1 MDRPNPDGW
10 KGGREDF
17 TFMRTLDGHRTLGE
31 FSEDEV
37 ADQDRRENARTTAN
51 ADLGGAKYDA

>member
-17 TFMRTLDGHRTLGE
+17 TLLRTLDGHRTLGE
-31 FSEDEV
+31 FSEDET
-37 ADQDRRENARTTAN
+37 ADADKRRNARTTGN
-51 ADLGGAKYDA
+51 VSLSGTDYDA